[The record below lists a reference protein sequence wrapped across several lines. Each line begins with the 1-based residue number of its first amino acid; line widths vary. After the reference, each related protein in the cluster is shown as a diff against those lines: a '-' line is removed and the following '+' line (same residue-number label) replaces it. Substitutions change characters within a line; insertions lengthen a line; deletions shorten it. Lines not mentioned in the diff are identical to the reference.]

1 MPFTVTMPKLSPTM
15 EEGQIAKWYKKEG
28 DKVEAG
34 ELLMEVATDKAS
46 IEYNALDEGYLRK
59 ILVKEGDNAAVNQL
73 IAVFSEN
80 PNDNIEEFLKEPP
93 KKEDLKKEEAKP
105 SELEEKPAEAQP
117 AAPKAPSMTQPA
129 YVPEKPLPFKTV
141 EQPTSERVIA
151 SPLAKKLAQDQ
162 GLDLKSVQGTGP
174 GGRIMS
180 RDLERAQP
188 ASKFTLGKKGAPKE
202 APGSYEEV
210 TLTPMR
216 KIIAQ
221 RLQEAKTFVP
231 HFYVTQEIDAGALV
245 SLKEQLANLDIKVSF
260 NDLVVKAC
268 AVALQEHPI
277 INSGFNPTNNTI
289 ITFKTIDISV
299 AVNLPTGLITPII
312 RHADFKTVTEISTEI
327 KALAKRAK
335 DGKLEAHEYKG
346 GSFTVSNLGMFG
358 VKSFSAIINPPQ
370 GGILAVSGILDS
382 PIVKNGAVVPGQVM
396 SLTLS
401 VDHRVIDGVAAAEFM
416 QTLKKYL
423 ENPIALVI

>member
-15 EEGQIAKWYKKEG
+15 EEGQIAKWHKNVG
-28 DKVEAG
+28 DKVEPG
-34 ELLMEVATDKAS
+34 ELLLEVATDKAT
-46 IEYNALDEGYLRK
+46 IEYNALDGGYLRQL
-59 ILVKEGDNAAVNQL
+59 LVKEGDNAAVNQP
-73 IAVFSEN
+73 IAIFTEQKDES
-80 PNDNIEEFLKEPP
+80 IEGFLKEEP
-93 KKEDLKKEEAKP
+93 KKEAPKPQEAKP
-105 SELEEKPAEAQP
+105 EPVKE
-117 AAPKAPSMTQPA
+117 AAPAPKTPSMTQPSTA
-129 YVPEKPLPFKTV
+129 PEKPLPFTTASPSK
-141 EQPTSERVIA
+141 PSDRVMA
-151 SPLAKKLAQDQ
+151 SPLAKKLAKEK
-162 GLDLKSVQGTGP
+162 GLDLTNLEGTGP

-180 RDLERAQP
+180 RDLERASP
-188 ASKFTLGKKGAPKE
+188 AGKFSLGKKGAPTE
-202 APGSYEEV
+202 APGSFEEV

-216 KIIAQ
+216 KTIAQ

-231 HFYVTQEIDAGALV
+231 HFYVTQEIDAAALV
-245 SLKEQLANLDIKVSF
+245 NLKDQLAALDMKVSY

-268 AVALQEHPI
+268 SVALREHPI

-289 ITFKTIDISV
+289 IKFKTIDISI

-312 RHADFKTVTEISTEI
+312 RHADYKTVTEISAEI
-327 KALAKRAK
+327 KALAARAK
-335 DGKLEAHEYKG
+335 DGKLETHEYRG

-370 GGILAVSGILDS
+370 GGILAVSGILDT
-382 PIVKNGAVVPGQVM
+382 PIVKNGQVVAGKVM

-423 ENPIALVI
+423 ENPVALII